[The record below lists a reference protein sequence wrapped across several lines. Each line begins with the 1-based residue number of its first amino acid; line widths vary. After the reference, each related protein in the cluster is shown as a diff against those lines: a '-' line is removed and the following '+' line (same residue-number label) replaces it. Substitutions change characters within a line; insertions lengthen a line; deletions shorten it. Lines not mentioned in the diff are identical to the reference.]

1 MNTVSLNAALLSE
14 ALQLTEHN
22 QPYAWATV
30 VRATPPSSA
39 YVGAQ
44 AIVTADG
51 TLHGWVGGGCARSIV
66 VQSCLEAIEHGNSK
80 LIRISNEEGVVD
92 TDTEV
97 HAMPCAS
104 NGTLELFIQSVN
116 PTPALCIA
124 GSTHAAIAAGEFAA
138 MLGWRVFYEQ
148 PDGGSGDGGG
158 GTAGAGGGSSH
169 EGDKRSAA
177 DSMRQAGGS
186 TYQDNGPEPDY
197 VLVATQGED
206 DIGHLER
213 ALKGPAKKVLLIAS
227 TRKAATL
234 VAAMRQLGISEDRL
248 ADLESPAGPDIL
260 AGTPSEVALAA
271 VAGLVRAHRAG
282 PDRAHKDGHAGHAEE
297 TESDAAQAT
306 HDTPSP
312 ATLAQTA
319 PAEPASPPA
328 YINPVC
334 LRAINQETALHT
346 VTMGDQTHY
355 FCCNCC
361 KTKFDEEP
369 EKYLDIARNMNRPL

>member
-1 MNTVSLNAALLSE
+1 MNPVSLNAALLSE

-138 MLGWRVFYEQ
+138 MLGWRVFYGQ
-148 PDGGSGDGGG
+148 PD
-158 GTAGAGGGSSH
+158 TACAPSAGGDAQP
-169 EGDKRSAA
+169 ERSAA
-177 DSMRQAGGS
+177 YAERAPQ
-186 TYQDNGPEPDY
+186 PDY
-197 VLVATQGED
+197 VLLATQGDD
-206 DIGHLER
+206 DIGNLER

-234 VAAMRQLGISEDRL
+234 VAAMRQLGISDDRL
-248 ADLESPAGPDIL
+248 ADLESPAGPDIF

-271 VAGLVRAHRAG
+271 VAGLVHAHRAG
-282 PDRAHKDGHAGHAEE
+282 PGRARREAHAGHAKG
-297 TESDAAQAT
+297 TAADATQASPAT
-306 HDTPSP
+306 HDAPSP
-312 ATLAQTA
+312 ATTTQTMATA
-319 PAEPASPPA
+319 PPTASP

-334 LRAINQETALHT
+334 LRAINMETALHT

-361 KTKFDEEP
+361 KTKFDEDP